1 MNTDSQHRLILQ
13 ILIGSAWVDHTL
25 NDAETA
31 YLQTVLDRYHLS
43 NDTALQTLLA
53 KPVAPKQ
60 TERWIVTFLKGN
72 QQEERLKL
80 LASIGQLLIA
90 DDVVSDIEHDLLDEY
105 HDLMA
110 KISDEPDHI
119 GTLARNIGKYVG
131 KTLQNLAN
139 KL

>member
-1 MNTDSQHRLILQ
+1 MDTDSQHRLTLQ

-25 NDAETA
+25 NDSETA
-31 YLQTVLDRYHLS
+31 YLRTVLERYHLS
-43 NDTALQTLLA
+43 NDAELQALLA
-53 KPVAPKQ
+53 SPVAPQQ
-60 TERWIVTFLKGN
+60 TERWIATFLKGT

-90 DDVVSDIEHDLLDEY
+90 DDVVSDVEHDLLDEY

-119 GTLARNIGKYVG
+119 GNLAQNIGKYVS
-131 KTLQNLAN
+131 KTLWNLAN